1 MKLDRSFWVLF
12 FIMVVNAMGFGIIFP
27 VLYPYAKTFGIN
39 ESQLGW
45 LIACFPLAQLIATP
59 ILGKL
64 SDNVGRKPV
73 LLGSLIGTALSFY
86 LFAEAGSIFMLFFA
100 RVLDGLTGGNISV
113 AHAVIADSVP
123 KAQRAKAFGL
133 LAAALGIGFLLG
145 PILGGLLG
153 EYQMIAPFWF
163 AAGVSIISVMI
174 TWIFLKE
181 SNPEEKREKNTH
193 TRFFHKEDFQVVFS
207 RPSLYL
213 TMCIGLIT
221 ATANF
226 GVFTGVQTFC
236 TDVLQLKTIEMGYLF
251 DLFAVASI
259 LTQVAFLKPVLKIL
273 PEKALVLSLVTAF
286 AGILMLIAGFTIA
299 LFVFSGLF
307 LTYAIFNSARDPLLQ
322 SLISESVEQ
331 NKQGVM
337 LGINQ
342 SAISIGQISGPIIA
356 GYAAKSNVNL
366 PFSIAGGLLVI
377 SSLLSIFLYYR
388 SKESNAL

>member
-251 DLFAVASI
+251 GLFAVASI

>member
-1 MKLDRSFWVLF
+1 
-12 FIMVVNAMGFGIIFP
+12 
-27 VLYPYAKTFGIN
+27 
-39 ESQLGW
+39 
-45 LIACFPLAQLIATP
+45 
-59 ILGKL
+59 
-64 SDNVGRKPV
+64 
-73 LLGSLIGTALSFY
+73 
-86 LFAEAGSIFMLFFA
+86 
-100 RVLDGLTGGNISV
+100 
-113 AHAVIADSVP
+113 
-123 KAQRAKAFGL
+123 
-133 LAAALGIGFLLG
+133 
-145 PILGGLLG
+145 
-153 EYQMIAPFWF
+153 
-163 AAGVSIISVMI
+163 MI

-251 DLFAVASI
+251 GLFAVASI

>member
-153 EYQMIAPFWF
+153 E
-163 AAGVSIISVMI
+163 
-174 TWIFLKE
+174 
-181 SNPEEKREKNTH
+181 
-193 TRFFHKEDFQVVFS
+193 
-207 RPSLYL
+207 
-213 TMCIGLIT
+213 
-221 ATANF
+221 
-226 GVFTGVQTFC
+226 
-236 TDVLQLKTIEMGYLF
+236 
-251 DLFAVASI
+251 
-259 LTQVAFLKPVLKIL
+259 
-273 PEKALVLSLVTAF
+273 
-286 AGILMLIAGFTIA
+286 
-299 LFVFSGLF
+299 LF
-307 LTYAIFNSARDPLLQ
+307 L
-322 SLISESVEQ
+322 
-331 NKQGVM
+331 
-337 LGINQ
+337 
-342 SAISIGQISGPIIA
+342 
-356 GYAAKSNVNL
+356 
-366 PFSIAGGLLVI
+366 
-377 SSLLSIFLYYR
+377 
-388 SKESNAL
+388 